1 MALHNIYEGR
11 RAPGIL
17 LIVTVSVL
25 AVFSGCLSPSST
37 NHKLEVNPIIDY
49 YPLEGFAE
57 KSDELFL
64 VLKGSTQD
72 VKIGLSDI
80 VIKKVAPPSAFS
92 VDDEL
97 NIVVFRGVFN
107 TGGYGIR
114 IEQVEIKGNEFAVYA
129 TYTDPGEG
137 LMATQAFTQPTV
149 IIPIGKLENGD
160 YKATLK
166 VTGIIEN
173 KEGKKVIETEK
184 ELMNFEFKVK

>member
-1 MALHNIYEGR
+1 MVLYNIYEGR
-11 RAPGIL
+11 ALRIL

-25 AVFSGCLSPSST
+25 AVFSGCLSQSST

-49 YPLEGFAE
+49 YPLEGYAE

-80 VIKKVAPPSAFS
+80 VIKKVALPSAFS

-114 IEQVEIKGNEFAVYA
+114 IERVERKGNEFAVYA

-137 LMATQAFTQPTV
+137 LMATQAFTHPTA
-149 IIPIGKLENGD
+149 IIPVGKLVSGD
-160 YKATLK
+160 YKAVLK
-166 VTGIIEN
+166 VTRMI
-173 KEGKKVIETEK
+173 KSAEGEKVTEREGEVK
-184 ELMNFEFKVK
+184 YVSFEVK